1 VDDLGRDPGI
11 SRSALAERFTL
22 LTGEPPMQYLNR
34 LRLRYHL
41 RAFLGGEARQLTEF
55 HRVSIVNMTCSE
67 GKRVATTVSAAKA
80 KAQFAECMRKAE
92 AGDPVVITRHGRA
105 VVALVRADRLQ
116 QLERLGSAGPAAGL
130 AGLAG
135 GWRGSEELVRL
146 LAGSRR
152 TKARR
157 VPRLGR

>member
-1 VDDLGRDPGI
+1 
-11 SRSALAERFTL
+11 
-22 LTGEPPMQYLNR
+22 M
-34 LRLRYHL
+34 
-41 RAFLGGEARQLTEF
+41 
-55 HRVSIVNMTCSE
+55 
-67 GKRVATTVSAAKA
+67 ATTVSAAKA
-80 KAQFAECMRKAE
+80 KATFAECMRKAE
-92 AGDPVVITRHGRA
+92 AGDPVVITRHGKA

-116 QLERLGSAGPAAGL
+116 QLEGLRSGSPAAGM

-152 TKARR
+152 SKARR

>member
-1 VDDLGRDPGI
+1 VWPLVIPLLAARNEGRSETLASPVESTFLALQAVENLVFPALPDSLNPHRREVNGHPVLEAGAKESVDVRVGG
-11 SRSALAERFTL
+11 SALL
-22 LTGEPPMQYLNR
+22 
-34 LRLRYHL
+34 
-41 RAFLGGEARQLTEF
+41 
-55 HRVSIVNMTCSE
+55 
-67 GKRVATTVSAAKA
+67 
-80 KAQFAECMRKAE
+80 
-92 AGDPVVITRHGRA
+92 
-105 VVALVRADRLQ
+105 VALVRADRLQ

-130 AGLAG
+130 AGLVG

>member
-1 VDDLGRDPGI
+1 
-11 SRSALAERFTL
+11 
-22 LTGEPPMQYLNR
+22 
-34 LRLRYHL
+34 
-41 RAFLGGEARQLTEF
+41 
-55 HRVSIVNMTCSE
+55 MTYSE

-80 KAQFAECMRKAE
+80 KAEFAECMRKAE
-92 AGDPVVITRHGRA
+92 AGDPVVITRHGRP

-116 QLERLGSAGPAAGL
+116 QLERLDSASPAAGL
-130 AGLAG
+130 AGLVG

-146 LAGSRR
+146 VVGSRR